1 MPEPQDVS
9 AAGAASEP
17 RAFISHSGMDR
28 ARFVDEF
35 ARKLRAKGIDA
46 WLAGWELTPGDS
58 LVRKIFDEGLKDPEA
73 VVVVLSKS
81 SVESKWVR
89 EELDAAM
96 IRKIEGRT
104 RLIPVKIEECK
115 VPEALLHI
123 FWVDAAKLGLDGA
136 VDEVVGAIHGHTKRP
151 ALGSAP
157 SYTKNTISIG
167 GLTDVDVT
175 FLRLAY
181 EQAVATDSTQ
191 VDMGWMIEAMGREG
205 VGEQQVRDAA
215 DILDSSGYIHA
226 SKALGAGI
234 IAVRIENYGISTLLS
249 ASMPEYE
256 DLKKQSIFLL
266 VNEKV
271 HRAEVLAERLGQPAI
286 FANHILEEFESQGYV
301 KLSGEIGRYRRVAWP
316 EAPLRRVA
324 AQLGG

>member
-1 MPEPQDVS
+1 MTTP
-9 AAGAASEP
+9 ATAP
-17 RAFISHSGMDR
+17 RAFISHSGKDK

-35 ARKLRAKGIDA
+35 ATKLRGKGIDA

-58 LVRKIFDEGLKDPEA
+58 LIRKIFNEGLKDPEA
-73 VVVVLSKS
+73 VVVVLSKN

-96 IRKIEGRT
+96 IRKIEGRS
-104 RLIPVKIEECK
+104 RLIPVRIEECK

-123 FWVDAAKLGLDGA
+123 SWVDAAKLGLDGA
-136 VDEVVGAIHGHTKRP
+136 VDEVVGAMHGHTKRP
-151 ALGSAP
+151 ALGAAP
-157 SYTKNTISIG
+157 SYTSNTISIG
-167 GLTDVDVT
+167 GLTDVEVT

-181 EQAVATDSTQ
+181 EQAAATESTL

-215 DILDSSGYIHA
+215 DILDSSSYIHG
-226 SKALGAGI
+226 SRALAAGV
-234 IAVRIENYGISTLLS
+234 IAVRIENYGIAALLS
-249 ASMPEYE
+249 AAMPEYE
-256 DLKKQSIFLL
+256 GLKKQSVFLL
-266 VNEKV
+266 LNENV
-271 HRAEVLAERLGQPAI
+271 YRAEVLAARLGQPAI

-316 EAPLRRVA
+316 EAPLRRLA